1 MRPDP
6 AANAEL
12 SLRDVY
18 RARTRIQGRV
28 RRTPL
33 LRSDSL
39 SRRTGA
45 EVFLKLESLQETG
58 AFKLR
63 GATNKLMA
71 LGPDERTR
79 GVVTVSTGNHGR
91 AVAFAGQSLGI
102 RATVCMS
109 ELVPRNK
116 VAAIEALGAE
126 VRISGRSQDEAE
138 IVADRLAAELGM
150 VPVSPFDDPF
160 VIAGQGTIGLE
171 LLEDLPDL
179 DAVLVPLSG
188 GGLLGGVALVLK
200 AASPAIRM
208 VGITMERGAAMHES
222 LKAGRPVEVEEVES
236 LADSLGGGIGR
247 GNRRTFDLCRRYVDD
262 SLLVSEVEIADGM
275 RHLFFEERLVA
286 EGGAAVGVSAL
297 LHERV
302 AVKGLRVAVIISG
315 RNVDMRQFLRVVGEG
330 SSG

>member
-6 AANAEL
+6 SANAEL

-18 RARTRIQGRV
+18 RARTRIEGRV

-45 EVFLKLESLQETG
+45 EVFLKLESLQKTG

-71 LGPDERTR
+71 LDPEERAR
-79 GVVTVSTGNHGR
+79 GVATVSTGNHGR
-91 AVAFAGQSLGI
+91 AVAFAGRSLGI

-126 VRISGRSQDEAE
+126 VRICGRSQDEAE
-138 IVADRLAAELGM
+138 LVADRLEAEQGM

-200 AASPAIRM
+200 AASPTIRTI
-208 VGITMERGAAMHES
+208 GITMERGAAMHES
-222 LKAGRPVEVEEVES
+222 LKAGHPVQVEEVDS

-247 GNRRTFDLCRRYVDD
+247 GNRRTFELCRRYVDD
-262 SLLVSEVEIADGM
+262 SLLVSEAEIADGM
-275 RHLFFEERLVA
+275 RHVFFEERLVA
-286 EGGAAVGVSAL
+286 EGAAAVGVSAL

-302 AVKGLRVAVIISG
+302 ALQGLRVALIISG
-315 RNVDMRQFLRVVGEG
+315 RNVDMQKFLSVVGDG